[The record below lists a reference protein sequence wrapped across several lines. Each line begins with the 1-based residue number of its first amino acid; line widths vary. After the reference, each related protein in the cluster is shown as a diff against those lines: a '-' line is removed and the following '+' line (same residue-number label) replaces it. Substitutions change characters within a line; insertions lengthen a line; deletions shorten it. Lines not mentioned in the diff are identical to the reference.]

1 MILLNL
7 KASIAWRLIASVSSN
22 EDPFLLAPVGMQRLM
37 IEVTNISKHFKDV
50 VAVDD
55 ISFKARDGA
64 ITGLLG
70 HNGAGKSTSLRILY
84 GLLKADSG
92 KAFIDN
98 VDVLAHPQKAQEIIG
113 VMTDAHG
120 LYPRLT
126 AREHIE
132 YFARLRR
139 MDANTI
145 SKRTDE
151 LIRALDM
158 DEIADRRAEGFSHG
172 EKMKVCLSRSLVHDP
187 QNLIMD
193 EPTNG
198 LDVMTTRSVRAIF
211 QNLKKQNKCILLSS
225 HIMQEITALC
235 DEVIIIAEG
244 RVLMQGS
251 LDKLAKM
258 TGEGDLEEAFVKLTR
273 MG

>member
-1 MILLNL
+1 
-7 KASIAWRLIASVSSN
+7 
-22 EDPFLLAPVGMQRLM
+22 M
-37 IEVTNISKHFKDV
+37 IEVHDLTKRFRDL
-50 VAVDD
+50 VAVDAA
-55 ISFKARDGA
+55 SFSARNGA

-70 HNGAGKSTSLRILY
+70 HNGAGKSTTLRILY

-92 KAFIDN
+92 SARIDRI
-98 VDVLAHPQKAQEIIG
+98 DVMAAPLKAQEVIG

-120 LYPRLT
+120 LNPRLT

-139 MDANTI
+139 MDRARM
-145 SKRTDE
+145 KRRTDE
-151 LIRALDM
+151 LIDLLDM
-158 DEIADRRAEGFSHG
+158 QDIADRRAEGFSQG

-198 LDVMTTRSVRAIF
+198 LDVMTTRSVRSILQA
-211 QNLKKQNKCILLSS
+211 LKVQNKCILLSS
-225 HIMQEITALC
+225 HIMQEISALC
-235 DEVIIIAEG
+235 DEIIVIAEG

-251 LDKLAKM
+251 LADLAKR
-258 TGEGDLEEAFVKLTR
+258 TGENDLEEAFMKITR
-273 MG
+273 SMT

>member
-1 MILLNL
+1 
-7 KASIAWRLIASVSSN
+7 
-22 EDPFLLAPVGMQRLM
+22 M
-37 IEVTNISKHFKDV
+37 IEVHDLTKRFRDL
-50 VAVDD
+50 VAVDAA
-55 ISFKARDGA
+55 SFSARNGA

-70 HNGAGKSTSLRILY
+70 HNGAGKSTTLRILY

-92 KAFIDN
+92 SARIDRI
-98 VDVLAHPQKAQEIIG
+98 DVMAAPLKAQEVIG

-120 LYPRLT
+120 LNPRLT

-139 MDANTI
+139 MDRARM
-145 SKRTDE
+145 KRRTDE
-151 LIRALDM
+151 LIDLLDM
-158 DEIADRRAEGFSHG
+158 QDIADRRAEGFSQG

-198 LDVMTTRSVRAIF
+198 LDVMTTRSVRSILQA
-211 QNLKKQNKCILLSS
+211 LKAQNKCILLSS
-225 HIMQEITALC
+225 HIMQEISALC
-235 DEVIIIAEG
+235 DEIIVIAEG

-251 LDKLAKM
+251 LADLAKR
-258 TGEGDLEEAFVKLTR
+258 TGENDLEEAFMKITR
-273 MG
+273 SMT